1 MKHNPFSCNGKTRWC
16 ANAAEAPMD
25 QSHYWT
31 EPSLSL
37 SDTVQ
42 GKTTRTHH
50 EIEQIKAQRGISN
63 SAEAKKKKNIEG
75 IVPTIAHKQ
84 GWNLEDKNN
93 SDIREE
99 VCDAI
104 RQQSNWHDLY
114 IFRSM
119 QFLNMLTRY
128 FYLSLRIHPN
138 YHISPSK

>member
-63 SAEAKKKKNIEG
+63 SAEAKKKKKKHRG
-75 IVPTIAHKQ
+75 HCAHHCTQ
-84 GWNLEDKNN
+84 AGLEPG
-93 SDIREE
+93 R
-99 VCDAI
+99 
-104 RQQSNWHDLY
+104 
-114 IFRSM
+114 
-119 QFLNMLTRY
+119 
-128 FYLSLRIHPN
+128 
-138 YHISPSK
+138 